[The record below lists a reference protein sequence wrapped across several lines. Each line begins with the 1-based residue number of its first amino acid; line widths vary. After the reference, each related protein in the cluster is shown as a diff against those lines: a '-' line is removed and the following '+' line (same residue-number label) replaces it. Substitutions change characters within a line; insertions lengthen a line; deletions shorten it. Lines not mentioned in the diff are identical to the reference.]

1 MEAKKGFDKTVN
13 YRKLFKSYQRNL
25 NKELRHLSRGAG
37 KDYKWKGYI
46 DPIPQLFELLI
57 NILVSETTPTATRV
71 RIIVALSYLLT
82 PVDVIPEEVYGLEGY
97 IDDFSVLI
105 LTLNSIKNNFSK
117 RIIRKNWNGKSD
129 IIEFIETS
137 VEKTPLFLNK
147 NVLREFKRIFD
158 PE

>member
-13 YRKLFKSYQRNL
+13 YKKLFKSYQRNL
-25 NKELRHLSRGAG
+25 NKELKRLSKRAG
-37 KDYKWKGYI
+37 KDYKWQEYI
-46 DPIPQLFELLI
+46 DSIPELFELLI
-57 NILVSETTPTATRV
+57 NILVAETTPTASRV
-71 RIIVALSYLLT
+71 RIIIALSYLLA

-97 IDDFSVLI
+97 IDDFVVLA

-117 RIIRKNWNGKSD
+117 RIIRKNWTGKND

-137 VEKTPLFLNK
+137 IEKTPLFLNK
-147 NVLREFKRIFD
+147 NILREFRRIFD

>member
-13 YRKLFKSYQRNL
+13 YKKLFKSYQKNL
-25 NKELRHLSRGAG
+25 NRELKHLSKQAV
-37 KDYKWKGYI
+37 KDYKWKEYI
-46 DPIPQLFELLI
+46 DSIPGLSELLI
-57 NILVSETTPTATRV
+57 NILVSETTPTVTRV

-97 IDDFSVLI
+97 IDDFAVLV
-105 LTLNSIKNNFSK
+105 LTLNSIKNNLSK
-117 RIIRKNWNGKSD
+117 RIIRKNWKGGSN

-147 NVLREFKRIFD
+147 NILREFKRIFD